1 MVVLR
6 TTGVGME
13 GHIVS
18 MCLGRYC
25 TSAAYIKQINI
36 VQGACGQLL
45 IVDGH
50 IL

>member
-1 MVVLR
+1 
-6 TTGVGME
+6 
-13 GHIVS
+13 

-36 VQGACGQLL
+36 VQGWGGGGGQLL